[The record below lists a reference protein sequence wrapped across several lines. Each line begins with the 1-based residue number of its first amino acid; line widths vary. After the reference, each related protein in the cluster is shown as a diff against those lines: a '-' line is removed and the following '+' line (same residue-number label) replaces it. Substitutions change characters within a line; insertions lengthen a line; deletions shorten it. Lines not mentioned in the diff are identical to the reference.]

1 MSTETDDAYA
11 DQAKVLV
18 DSVIEMAIKRLE
30 TNLSLM
36 SDKERTF
43 ESMKI
48 SEMSRES
55 TLARDENYVV
65 ENISWL
71 TIGDFS
77 VDDAVRK
84 IDDFIQ
90 VSRPRRLCSFK
101 KYFFLTGELSL
112 INACC
117 WRADH
122 KILIHDGASR
132 SELIFVSARQHVLI
146 SNNSPV
152 RTNYFDSNII

>member
-77 VDDAVRK
+77 VDEAVRK

-90 VSRPRRLCSFK
+90 VSRPRRLC
-101 KYFFLTGELSL
+101 
-112 INACC
+112 
-117 WRADH
+117 
-122 KILIHDGASR
+122 
-132 SELIFVSARQHVLI
+132 
-146 SNNSPV
+146 
-152 RTNYFDSNII
+152 